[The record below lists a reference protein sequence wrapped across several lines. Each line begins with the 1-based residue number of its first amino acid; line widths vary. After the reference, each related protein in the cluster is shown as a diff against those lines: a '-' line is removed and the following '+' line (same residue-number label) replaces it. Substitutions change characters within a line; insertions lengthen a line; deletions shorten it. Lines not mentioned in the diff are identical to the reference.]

1 MHWTHSRLKWLLG
14 KLTAFREQV
23 KPTALAQ
30 VEKQRS
36 PFRILVACVISLRT
50 KDEVTREAAARLLSR
65 AGTPGELAKLSQE
78 EVARL
83 IYPAGFYR
91 TKAAQLLKI
100 AQILLDQY
108 GGQVPATRQ
117 ALLVLPGVGP
127 KTANL
132 VLGLG
137 YGVPAICV
145 DTHVH
150 RIANRLGL
158 VQARTPKETE
168 QALSKLFP
176 QEHWI
181 ALNDLLVPF
190 GQQVCTP
197 ISPRCSGCPIS
208 TSCPKNGVTRRR

>member
-1 MHWTHSRLKWLLG
+1 MG
-14 KLTAFREQV
+14 K
-23 KPTALAQ
+23 K
-30 VEKQRS
+30 RS
-36 PFRILVACVISLRT
+36 PFRVLVACVISQRT

-65 AGTPGELAKLSQE
+65 ARTPGELAQLSQE

-117 ALLVLPGVGP
+117 ALLALPGVGP

-158 VQARTPKETE
+158 VQARTPEETE
-168 QALSKLFP
+168 QALTKLFP
-176 QEHWI
+176 RKHWI
-181 ALNDLLVPF
+181 ALNDLLVSF
-190 GQQVCTP
+190 GQKVCTP

-208 TSCPKNGVTRRR
+208 TFCPKNGVTRRR